1 MKFLFKEIRQ
11 KPVEY
16 IVLGLIFLATLVMF
30 IFFRSDSHDQ
40 RRVVYAASAAYFL
53 WSLYHHYRR
62 GDLETGIVIE
72 YLVFILLALVVVTTT
87 LF

>member
-1 MKFLFKEIRQ
+1 MKFLFKEIKQ

-16 IVLGLIFLATLVMF
+16 IALGLIFVIALGMF
-30 IFFRSDSHDQ
+30 LLFRSDSHDQ
-40 RRVVYAASAAYFL
+40 RRVVYAASAAYFG

-62 GDLETGIVIE
+62 GDLETSIIIE
-72 YLVFILLALVVVTTT
+72 YLVFILLVLVVVSTT